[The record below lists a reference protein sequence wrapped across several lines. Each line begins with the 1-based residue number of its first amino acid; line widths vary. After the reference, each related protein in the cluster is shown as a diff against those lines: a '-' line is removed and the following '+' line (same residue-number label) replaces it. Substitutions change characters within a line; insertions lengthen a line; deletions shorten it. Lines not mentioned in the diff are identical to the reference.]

1 MYDIFPPAFYEAL
14 LEHNTDS
21 DKKKLWLIQ
30 GVWPP
35 DENWSLDEAY
45 ENAFIQKLSKA
56 VDVIHG
62 RIQDDYSADISKY
75 VLAFI
80 FGKEWEPDVVFKNDN
95 NNSSN
100 TEYSGDYFLVE
111 KGTPT
116 ECFLAKLC
124 DALMRYESE
133 TYGWQRPVSFINWP
147 TLDPIYHPTEHEPEE
162 DIPSYLAKHRWHN
175 DTATINFS
183 NIKPTRSNEAGF
195 FASYHI
201 YPWNPD
207 FMNNDPD
214 YSRYL
219 DRLSRPDNLAGY
231 LNQLKTYHPEIPI
244 VVAEFGVPTSR
255 GNASSQPQN
264 MNHGH
269 HTETEQGLINSRMI
283 QNIHNEGF
291 AGGIVFNWIDEWWKT
306 CWLVNGFE
314 LHSGGND
321 RFWHNAQDPEEHFG
335 ILAIESDY
343 KILIDGNQ
351 QDWSEPFQW
360 DLENDQIL
368 LRNDGYDDSRDLRAL
383 SLASDHTYLYIKLD
397 VANLDCDE
405 NGEPD
410 WEKVS

>member
-1 MYDIFPPAFYEAL
+1 MAFNRLSIYLFILILVSFSLPIHADNQTSMVSKVIGDGIFIIENGKWHQILIKGVNMGLALPGKYASQYPTKKTDYLRWFQLISEMNANAIRMYDIFPPAFYEAL

-207 FMNNDPD
+207 FMNN
-214 YSRYL
+214 
-219 DRLSRPDNLAGY
+219 
-231 LNQLKTYHPEIPI
+231 
-244 VVAEFGVPTSR
+244 
-255 GNASSQPQN
+255 
-264 MNHGH
+264 
-269 HTETEQGLINSRMI
+269 
-283 QNIHNEGF
+283 
-291 AGGIVFNWIDEWWKT
+291 
-306 CWLVNGFE
+306 
-314 LHSGGND
+314 
-321 RFWHNAQDPEEHFG
+321 
-335 ILAIESDY
+335 
-343 KILIDGNQ
+343 
-351 QDWSEPFQW
+351 
-360 DLENDQIL
+360 
-368 LRNDGYDDSRDLRAL
+368 
-383 SLASDHTYLYIKLD
+383 
-397 VANLDCDE
+397 
-405 NGEPD
+405 
-410 WEKVS
+410 